1 MRSSWAV
8 PLLACKPS
16 RPMLKPEWIT
26 LAHALA
32 DASAEILRA
41 HFGKVISIETKADNS
56 PVSIAD
62 KEAERVMRELIAQT
76 CPDHSI
82 FGEEYGAELPSCSA
96 DGPREPERP
105 ARTRGSGSGGDAPPT
120 RNDYTWVLDP
130 IDGTR
135 AFLEG
140 KKEWGTLIALCK
152 NGVPILGML
161 NQPITNERWL
171 GISGKPTTH
180 NDLPIT
186 ANPKHALA
194 DAEISTT
201 SAAYFTPV
209 QAGKFVALAK
219 QCKHT
224 VAGGDCY
231 AYGLLARG
239 LRDIVVD
246 AGLKPYD
253 ILALVPIIEGAG
265 GTIRTW
271 KNTPVTLENYANI
284 IAAST
289 ADLYANARS
298 VLASV

>member
-1 MRSSWAV
+1 
-8 PLLACKPS
+8 
-16 RPMLKPEWIT
+16 MLNPDWIS

-32 DASAEILRA
+32 DASGEVLRA
-41 HFGKVISIETKADNS
+41 HFGNVISIETKADNS

-62 KEAERVMRELIAQT
+62 KEAERVMRELIT
-76 CPDHSI
+76 ERCPDHSI
-82 FGEEYGAELPSCSA
+82 FGEEYGTEL
-96 DGPREPERP
+96 
-105 ARTRGSGSGGDAPPT
+105 SGTDT
-120 RNDYTWVLDP
+120 YTWVLDP

-152 NGVPILGML
+152 NGVPVLGVL

-171 GISGKPTTH
+171 GIAGHTTTL
-180 NDLPIT
+180 NGMPVT
-186 ANPKHALA
+186 VNPKHALA

-201 SAAYFTPV
+201 SAGYFTPV
-209 QAGKFVALAK
+209 QAGTFVTLAK

-239 LRDIVVD
+239 LRDVVVD

-271 KNTPVTLENYANI
+271 ENAPVTLENYANV

-289 ADLYANARS
+289 ADLYASARP
-298 VLASV
+298 VLASA

>member
-1 MRSSWAV
+1 
-8 PLLACKPS
+8 
-16 RPMLKPEWIT
+16 MLNDTWIS

-32 DASAEILRA
+32 DMSGEVLRT
-41 HFGKVISIETKADNS
+41 HFGTAVDIETKPDNS

-62 KEAERVMRELIAQT
+62 KEAERVMRALIT
-76 CPDHSI
+76 DRCPDHSI
-82 FGEEYGAELPSCSA
+82 WGEEHGTDLAA
-96 DGPREPERP
+96 DSE
-105 ARTRGSGSGGDAPPT
+105 
-120 RNDYTWVLDP
+120 YTWVLDP

-135 AFLEG
+135 AFLDG

-152 NGVPILGML
+152 DGVPILGLL

-171 GISGKPTTH
+171 GIAGQPTTL
-180 NDLPIT
+180 NRSPVT
-186 ANPKHALA
+186 VRKTEQLA
-194 DAEISTT
+194 HAEISTT

-209 QAGKFVALAK
+209 QASAFVTLAK

-265 GTIRTW
+265 GVIRTW
-271 KNTPVTLENYANI
+271 DDRPVTLEHYANVV
-284 IAAST
+284 ATSGALHT
-289 ADLYANARS
+289 LARPMLVS
-298 VLASV
+298 A

>member
-1 MRSSWAV
+1 
-8 PLLACKPS
+8 
-16 RPMLKPEWIT
+16 MLKPEWIT

-32 DASAEILRA
+32 DASGEILRT
-41 HFGKVISIETKADNS
+41 HFGNVITIETKADNS

-62 KEAERVMRELIAQT
+62 KEAERVMRELIT
-76 CPDHSI
+76 ERCPDHSI
-82 FGEEYGAELPSCSA
+82 FGEEYGTEL
-96 DGPREPERP
+96 
-105 ARTRGSGSGGDAPPT
+105 SGTDT
-120 RNDYTWVLDP
+120 YTWVLDP

-135 AFLEG
+135 AFLEN

-171 GISGKPTTH
+171 GITGKTTTH
-180 NDLPIT
+180 NALPMT
-186 ANPKHALA
+186 ASAKHALA

-239 LRDIVVD
+239 LRDMVVD

-271 KNTPVTLENYANI
+271 EDTPVTLGNYANV
-284 IAAST
+284 IAASS
-289 ADLYANARS
+289 AELYA
-298 VLASV
+298 LAHAALT

>member
-1 MRSSWAV
+1 
-8 PLLACKPS
+8 
-16 RPMLKPEWIT
+16 MLNDELIS

-32 DASAEILRA
+32 DASGEVLRA
-41 HFGKVISIETKADNS
+41 HFGTVISIETKADNS

-62 KEAERVMRELIAQT
+62 KEAERVMRELIAER

-82 FGEEYGAELPSCSA
+82 FGEEYGTEL
-96 DGPREPERP
+96 
-105 ARTRGSGSGGDAPPT
+105 SGTDT
-120 RNDYTWVLDP
+120 YTWVLDP

-152 NGVPILGML
+152 NNVPILGVL
-161 NQPITNERWL
+161 NQPVTNQRWL
-171 GISGKPTTH
+171 GISGRTTTL
-180 NDLPIT
+180 NGAPIT
-186 ANPKHALA
+186 VNPKHALA

-209 QAGKFVALAK
+209 QASQFVALAK

-265 GTIRTW
+265 GVITTW
-271 KNTPVTLENYANI
+271 DNLAVTLGDYANVVA
-284 IAAST
+284 AASASLHT
-289 ADLYANARS
+289 ASRS
-298 VLASV
+298 AL